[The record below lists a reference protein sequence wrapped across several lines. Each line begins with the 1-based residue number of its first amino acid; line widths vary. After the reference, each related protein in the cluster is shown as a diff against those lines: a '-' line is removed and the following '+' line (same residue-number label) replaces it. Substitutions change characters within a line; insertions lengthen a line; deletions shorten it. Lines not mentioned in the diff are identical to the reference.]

1 MKEILERIAKSLESI
16 DAELK
21 ARNADRK
28 KLLEEAEQIEKKV
41 IEIQADPF
49 GLENLKVAALADKA
63 KTKEWQKKHIAW
75 TMRLPK
81 KLTYIM
87 PKKERITHER
97 NF

>member
-16 DAELK
+16 DVELK

-49 GLENLKVAALADKA
+49 GLKNLKAAALADKA
-63 KTKEWQKKHIAW
+63 K
-75 TMRLPK
+75 
-81 KLTYIM
+81 
-87 PKKERITHER
+87 KKE
-97 NF
+97 

>member
-1 MKEILERIAKSLESI
+1 MNEILERIAKSLESI

-49 GLENLKVAALADKA
+49 GLENLKAVALADKA
-63 KTKEWQKKHIAW
+63 KKKGW
-75 TMRLPK
+75 RL
-81 KLTYIM
+81 LLWLQNQ
-87 PKKERITHER
+87 EHFR
-97 NF
+97 FFL

>member
-1 MKEILERIAKSLESI
+1 MNEILERIAKSLESI

-28 KLLEEAEQIEKKV
+28 KLLEEAERIEKKV

-63 KTKEWQKKHIAW
+63 K
-75 TMRLPK
+75 
-81 KLTYIM
+81 
-87 PKKERITHER
+87 KKE
-97 NF
+97 

>member
-28 KLLEEAEQIEKKV
+28 KLLEEAERIEKKV
-41 IEIQADPF
+41 TEIQADPF

-63 KTKEWQKKHIAW
+63 KKKG
-75 TMRLPK
+75 
-81 KLTYIM
+81 
-87 PKKERITHER
+87 
-97 NF
+97 

>member
-1 MKEILERIAKSLESI
+1 MIARAISALLGNKKKGYGMKEILERIAKSLESI

-28 KLLEEAEQIEKKV
+28 KLLEEAERIEKKV

-63 KTKEWQKKHIAW
+63 KKKG
-75 TMRLPK
+75 
-81 KLTYIM
+81 
-87 PKKERITHER
+87 
-97 NF
+97 

>member
-1 MKEILERIAKSLESI
+1 MNEILERIAKSLESI

-49 GLENLKVAALADKA
+49 GLKNLKAAALADKA
-63 KTKEWQKKHIAW
+63 KKKDILH
-75 TMRLPK
+75 
-81 KLTYIM
+81 
-87 PKKERITHER
+87 H
-97 NF
+97 

>member
-28 KLLEEAEQIEKKV
+28 KLLEEAERIEKKV

-49 GLENLKVAALADKA
+49 GLKNLKAAALADKA
-63 KTKEWQKKHIAW
+63 KKKG
-75 TMRLPK
+75 
-81 KLTYIM
+81 
-87 PKKERITHER
+87 
-97 NF
+97 

>member
-1 MKEILERIAKSLESI
+1 MNEILERIAKSLESI

-49 GLENLKVAALADKA
+49 GLKNLKAAALADKA
-63 KTKEWQKKHIAW
+63 KKIRKEG
-75 TMRLPK
+75 
-81 KLTYIM
+81 
-87 PKKERITHER
+87 
-97 NF
+97 N

>member
-63 KTKEWQKKHIAW
+63 KKKDILH
-75 TMRLPK
+75 
-81 KLTYIM
+81 
-87 PKKERITHER
+87 H
-97 NF
+97 

>member
-1 MKEILERIAKSLESI
+1 MKEILERIAKSLETI

-28 KLLEEAEQIEKKV
+28 KLLEEAERIEKKV

-63 KTKEWQKKHIAW
+63 K
-75 TMRLPK
+75 
-81 KLTYIM
+81 
-87 PKKERITHER
+87 KKE
-97 NF
+97 

>member
-28 KLLEEAEQIEKKV
+28 KLLEEAERIEKKV

-63 KTKEWQKKHIAW
+63 KKKG
-75 TMRLPK
+75 
-81 KLTYIM
+81 
-87 PKKERITHER
+87 
-97 NF
+97 

>member
-28 KLLEEAEQIEKKV
+28 KLLEEAERIEKKV
-41 IEIQADPF
+41 IEIQTDPF

-63 KTKEWQKKHIAW
+63 KKKG
-75 TMRLPK
+75 
-81 KLTYIM
+81 
-87 PKKERITHER
+87 
-97 NF
+97 

>member
-28 KLLEEAEQIEKKV
+28 KLLEEAERIEKKV

-63 KTKEWQKKHIAW
+63 KKKDILH
-75 TMRLPK
+75 
-81 KLTYIM
+81 
-87 PKKERITHER
+87 H
-97 NF
+97 

>member
-1 MKEILERIAKSLESI
+1 MNEILERIAKSLESI

-63 KTKEWQKKHIAW
+63 KKKGW
-75 TMRLPK
+75 RL
-81 KLTYIM
+81 
-87 PKKERITHER
+87 
-97 NF
+97 

>member
-1 MKEILERIAKSLESI
+1 MNEILERIAKSLESI

-63 KTKEWQKKHIAW
+63 KKKDILH
-75 TMRLPK
+75 
-81 KLTYIM
+81 
-87 PKKERITHER
+87 H
-97 NF
+97 

>member
-63 KTKEWQKKHIAW
+63 KKKG
-75 TMRLPK
+75 
-81 KLTYIM
+81 
-87 PKKERITHER
+87 
-97 NF
+97 

>member
-1 MKEILERIAKSLESI
+1 MNEILERIAKSLESI

-28 KLLEEAEQIEKKV
+28 KLLEEAERIEKKV

-63 KTKEWQKKHIAW
+63 KKKG
-75 TMRLPK
+75 
-81 KLTYIM
+81 
-87 PKKERITHER
+87 
-97 NF
+97 

>member
-1 MKEILERIAKSLESI
+1 MNEILERIAKSLESI

-49 GLENLKVAALADKA
+49 GLENLKTAALADKA
-63 KTKEWQKKHIAW
+63 KKIRKGE
-75 TMRLPK
+75 
-81 KLTYIM
+81 
-87 PKKERITHER
+87 
-97 NF
+97 N

>member
-1 MKEILERIAKSLESI
+1 MLARAIPALLGNKKKGYGMKEILERIAKSLESI

-49 GLENLKVAALADKA
+49 GLKNLKAAALADKA
-63 KTKEWQKKHIAW
+63 KKKDILH
-75 TMRLPK
+75 
-81 KLTYIM
+81 
-87 PKKERITHER
+87 H
-97 NF
+97 

>member
-1 MKEILERIAKSLESI
+1 MSCLLGLYQLCWETKKGYGMKEILERIAKSLESI

-49 GLENLKVAALADKA
+49 GLENLKAAALADKA
-63 KTKEWQKKHIAW
+63 K
-75 TMRLPK
+75 
-81 KLTYIM
+81 
-87 PKKERITHER
+87 KKE
-97 NF
+97 

>member
-1 MKEILERIAKSLESI
+1 MNEILERIAKSLESI

-63 KTKEWQKKHIAW
+63 K
-75 TMRLPK
+75 
-81 KLTYIM
+81 
-87 PKKERITHER
+87 KKE
-97 NF
+97 